1 MKIILQEDV
10 ENLGD
15 KGDIVEVA
23 DGYARNY
30 LIPREMALEA
40 TEGKIKEV
48 KHRQRRLEKKKAQK
62 REEAR
67 ELAKEMEEK
76 TYEFQVKAGEK
87 GRLFGSITSMDI
99 ADRLNDDGFKV
110 SKKDIELSEN
120 IKSLGVHEVPVKL
133 FKDIN
138 AEIKVKVLEE

>member
-10 ENLGD
+10 ENLGE
-15 KGDIVEVA
+15 KGDIVDVA

-40 TEGKIKEV
+40 TAGKVKEI
-48 KHRQRRLEKKKAQK
+48 KHRQQRLDKKKEQ
-62 REEAR
+62 RRDEAR
-67 ELAKEMEEK
+67 KLAANMEEK
-76 TYEFQVKAGEK
+76 TYEFKVKAGEK

-99 ADRLNDDGFKV
+99 ADRLNDEGFKV
-110 SKKDIELSEN
+110 SKKDINLADN

-133 FKDIN
+133 YDNIK
-138 AEIKVKVLEE
+138 AEIKVRVLEE